1 MTAAHELGEHALR
14 EHRVGEVEAG
24 ELVLMRVRGHRQI
37 VEEPVVERPV
47 ILELEGADR
56 VGDALDGI
64 GLAMGE
70 VVARIDRPG
79 GAGARMVRMEDAV
92 EHGVAQIDVARRHV
106 DLRPQH
112 PRAVRELARPH
123 AAEQV
128 EILLDRAVAE
138 RTVPAGL
145 GQGAATDPHLLLGL
159 IVHIRLAGFDEIFG
173 PRVELLEVIGGMVEV
188 LAPVEAEPVH
198 VALDGV
204 DELLLLLGRIGV
216 VEAQVA
222 VAAELLGD
230 AEIEADRLGVADVQI
245 AVRLRR
251 KPGDDLGIASA
262 REVALDDVANEIAT
276 RFCGFGCGHCLEIPF
291 DPYMH
296 AVLTPA
302 GAGARGAEMPCPIHE
317 ALSAVQFSRGKR

>member
-1 MTAAHELGEHALR
+1 MVDRFELLRLPFRVVLDHDLEGPQHRHPPQRGAVEHVRGSRCSNIATSTTLLALATPMRAHEFAQRLRRHAAPAQARKRRHARVVPAGDMAAAHQLGEDALR
-14 EHRVGEVEAG
+14 EHRVGEIEPG

-47 ILELEGADR
+47 IFEFEGADR

-64 GLAMGE
+64 GLAVGE

-138 RTVPAGL
+138 RAVPAGL
-145 GQGAATDPHLLLGL
+145 GQGAATDAHLL
-159 IVHIRLAGFDEIFG
+159 AGTDR
-173 PRVELLEVIGGMVEV
+173 PHT
-188 LAPVEAEPVH
+188 PC
-198 VALDGV
+198 
-204 DELLLLLGRIGV
+204 
-216 VEAQVA
+216 
-222 VAAELLGD
+222 
-230 AEIEADRLGVADVQI
+230 RLGSES
-245 AVRLRR
+245 
-251 KPGDDLGIASA
+251 SA
-262 REVALDDVANEIAT
+262 QA
-276 RFCGFGCGHCLEIPF
+276 
-291 DPYMH
+291 
-296 AVLTPA
+296 
-302 GAGARGAEMPCPIHE
+302 
-317 ALSAVQFSRGKR
+317 